1 MKFFLKKK
9 DDQPSWTALIDG
21 SEEAYTKIWNE
32 YRRRCYL
39 NAFYLLRNSSDADD
53 IVQEVFTRLWAGRE
67 ALPLNTNVESYLLAM
82 VKNVFIDHL
91 RRKKSKPVEYRQEDQ
106 LPVEV
111 VFHDHLVSRETVQ
124 IINDAIASLPPAQR
138 KVVEQKIRKLRH
150 KEIARRTGKSAQTI
164 RNQFTAAN
172 KTLRKKL
179 YFLKRD

>member
-1 MKFFLKKK
+1 MNFFLKKK
-9 DDQPSWTALIDG
+9 DNKSLWTALING

-39 NAFYLLRNSSDADD
+39 DALYWLRDSCDADD

-67 ALPLNTNVESYLLAM
+67 ALPLNANIQSYLQAM
-82 VKNVFIDHL
+82 VKNACIDYR
-91 RRKKSKPVEYRQEDQ
+91 RRKKSKPTEYRQEDQ
-106 LPVEV
+106 LPVQV
-111 VFHDHLVSRETVQ
+111 VHHDHLVSRETVQ
-124 IINDAIASLPPAQR
+124 IIDDAIASLPPAQR
-138 KVVEQKIRKLRH
+138 KVVEQKFRTLRH

-164 RNQFTAAN
+164 RNQLAAAN